1 MKPPA
6 STAGTTGS
14 TRADRA
20 ALETPRL
27 RLTPWTPA
35 QLLAML
41 ESVERFES
49 EAGLRLA
56 DGLRDFFVS
65 GEVSPAWVE
74 QLRAA
79 PGPDPWTLGFAVVLR
94 DDGPVIGSAGFKGPP
109 GEDGSAEI
117 AYGIA
122 PGYQGKGFATE
133 AARALVAF
141 ALERVD
147 VTSMRAH
154 TMPENGASGRVLA
167 NCGFQHIGEVTDPDD
182 GLVWRWERVVG

>member
-6 STAGTTGS
+6 STPAGTVAA
-14 TRADRA
+14 RAETA
-20 ALETPRL
+20 ALVTPRL
-27 RLTPWTPA
+27 RLAPWTPA

-41 ESVERFES
+41 ESVERFEAES
-49 EAGLRLA
+49 GLRLA
-56 DGLRDFFVS
+56 DGLREFFVS

-74 QLRAA
+74 QLRVA
-79 PGPDPWTLGFAVVLR
+79 PGPDPWTLGFAVVHR
-94 DDGPVIGSAGFKGPP
+94 DDGRVIGSAGFKGPP

-122 PGYQGKGFATE
+122 PGYQGNGFATE

-167 NCGFQHIGEVTDPDD
+167 KCAFQHVGEVMDPDD